1 MGVCIERNMKHFM
14 VHFLELFLKEEYIKV
29 FGLFSTVIA
38 IQVIQT
44 KGISETSSILIDAVH
59 HNKINM
65 ISNIYIFYIFLM
77 AIMLFLYHF
86 MYSLEN
92 QILTKL
98 RSWARHKI
106 IEAVIRVNHDVN
118 FSDMNFTKLN
128 SPIHRL
134 ADLFSS
140 ILNRVM
146 SNLLPNSIFLFV
158 VSAYFFQISP
168 LLSIFFFTGNLL
180 IAGYYYFFFDQIIE
194 DNVKYESL
202 LFQTDAHMIDVL
214 NNVDKIVYRGQADEE
229 ILAFQE
235 LTSRNIETGTVFF
248 DMLNNHSTVTSLVI
262 YFIMASSIWY
272 MLKLFKNKNMTAVFF
287 VTSLSLLLLYKEKL
301 EWLISQIPDTFAYI
315 GRVKSTLQY
324 FTHLEES
331 YEIMIQ
337 PSRFKKYDLQ
347 FKEIEFKNVS
357 FGYKTEQTGVFENRS
372 YYVRPEN
379 SKIIGITGVSG
390 RGKSTFIK
398 LMLKMNECT
407 RGKILIDGVNIHE
420 LDPLYIRKNITY
432 VNQNSKLFDKKVIEN
447 MLYGCSNRE
456 ICDYFLK
463 QILKYPHISK
473 LYQNVNIEEK
483 HAGLMGEN
491 LSGGQ
496 RQVVN
501 MIGGLINP
509 TRILVL
515 DEPTNGLDPA
525 LKKEVISIMKDF
537 SKYKQAIFIIT
548 HDKDVFNIFTEELR
562 I

>member
-1 MGVCIERNMKHFM
+1 MKHFI

-29 FGLFSTVIA
+29 FGLFSTIIA
-38 IQVIQT
+38 MQVIQT
-44 KGISETSSILIDAVH
+44 KGISETSSKLIDAVH
-59 HNKINM
+59 HNRSGDIM
-65 ISNIYIFYIFLM
+65 NIFFFYSFLL
-77 AIMLFLYHF
+77 AIMILLSHF

-106 IEAVIRVNHDVN
+106 VEAVIRVNHDVN
-118 FSDMNFTKLN
+118 FSDINFTKLN

-146 SNLLPNSIFLFV
+146 SNYLPNSIFLFV

-168 LLSIFFFTGNLL
+168 LLSIFFFTGNIL
-180 IAGYYYFFFDQIIE
+180 IAGYFYYFFDKIIDE
-194 DNVKYESL
+194 NMKYEGL
-202 LFQTDAHMIDVL
+202 LFKTDAHMIDIL

-229 ILAFQE
+229 VLEFLE
-235 LTSRNIETGTVFF
+235 MSNLNIDTGTHFYE
-248 DMLNNHSTVTSLVI
+248 MLNNHSTITGLVI
-262 YFIMASSIWY
+262 YFIMVTSIWY
-272 MLKLFKNKNMTAVFF
+272 MLKLFMGKKMSAVFF
-287 VTSLSLLLLYKEKL
+287 VTSLTLLFLYKEKL
-301 EWLISQIPDTFAYI
+301 EWLISEIPDTFAYV
-315 GRVKSTLQY
+315 GRIKATLKY
-324 FTHLEES
+324 FTQLEES
-331 YEIMIQ
+331 YELMIQ
-337 PSRFKKYDLQ
+337 PSRFKKYDLE

-357 FGYKTEQTGVFENRS
+357 YKYNSEAVNVFEDRS
-372 YYVRPEN
+372 YHVRPEN

-398 LMLKMNECT
+398 LMLKMNECSK
-407 RGKILIDGVNIHE
+407 GEILIDGVNIHE
-420 LDPLYIRKNITY
+420 LDPLYVRKNITY

-463 QILKYPHISK
+463 QILKYPHITK
-473 LYQNVNIEEK
+473 LYQNVDIEEK
-483 HAGLMGEN
+483 NAGLMGEN

-525 LKKEVISIMKDF
+525 LKKEVISIIKDF
-537 SKYKQAIFIIT
+537 SKYKQAVFIIT
-548 HDKDVFNIFTEELR
+548 HDKDVFKIFDEELR

>member
-1 MGVCIERNMKHFM
+1 MKQKHFM

-29 FGLFSTVIA
+29 FSLFSTIIA

-44 KGISETSSILIDAVH
+44 KGISETSSNLIDAVH
-59 HNKINM
+59 HNRSGSVM
-65 ISNIYIFYIFLM
+65 NIFFFYCFLM
-77 AIMLFLYHF
+77 AIMLFLYHY

-106 IEAVIRVNHDVN
+106 IEAVIRVNHDIN
-118 FSDMNFTKLN
+118 FSDINFTKLN

-168 LLSIFFFTGNLL
+168 LLSLFFFSGNLL
-180 IAGYYYFFFDQIIE
+180 IAGYYYYFFDQIIE
-194 DNVKYESL
+194 DNIQYETL
-202 LFQTDAHMIDVL
+202 LFQTDAHMIDLL
-214 NNVDKIVYRGQADEE
+214 NNIDKVVYRGQADEE
-229 ILAFQE
+229 VTAFLE
-235 LTSRNIETGTVFF
+235 LSTRNINTGTQFYE
-248 DMLNNHSTVTSLVI
+248 MLNNHSSITSLVI
-262 YFIMASSIWY
+262 FFIMASSIWY
-272 MLKLFKNKNMTAVFF
+272 MLKLFLNKQMTAVFF
-287 VTSLSLLLLYKEKL
+287 VTSLTLLLIYKEKL
-301 EWLISQIPDTFAYI
+301 EWLIGQIPDTFAYI

-324 FTHLEES
+324 FTQLEES
-331 YEIMIQ
+331 YDLMIQ
-337 PSRFKKYDLQ
+337 PLRFKAYDLQ
-347 FKEIEFKNVS
+347 FKEIEFKNVT
-357 FGYKTEQTGVFENRS
+357 YKYKSEDVHVFEDRS
-372 YYVRPEN
+372 YHVKPEN

-398 LMLKMNECT
+398 LMLKMNECEK
-407 RGKILIDGVNIHE
+407 GEILIDGVNIHE

-463 QILKYPHISK
+463 QILQYPHISK
-473 LYQNVNIEEK
+473 LYKNVDIKEK
-483 HAGLMGEN
+483 NAGLMGEN

-525 LKKEVISIMKDF
+525 LKKEVISIIKDF
-537 SKYKQAIFIIT
+537 SKYKQAVFIIT
-548 HDKDVFNIFTEELR
+548 HDKDVFKIFDEELR

>member
-1 MGVCIERNMKHFM
+1 MKHFI

-29 FGLFSTVIA
+29 FGLFSTTIA

-44 KGISETSSILIDAVH
+44 KGISETSSKLIDAVH
-59 HNKINM
+59 HNRKGDIFN
-65 ISNIYIFYIFLM
+65 IFYFYAFLM
-77 AIMLFLYHF
+77 AVMLLLYHL

-106 IEAVIRVNHDVN
+106 VEAVIRVNHDIN
-118 FSDMNFTKLN
+118 FSDINFTKLN

-140 ILNRVM
+140 ILNRFM

-168 LLSIFFFTGNLL
+168 LLSLFFFTGNII
-180 IAGYYYFFFDQIIE
+180 IAGYYYYFFDQIIE
-194 DNVKYESL
+194 DNVKYESR
-202 LFQTDAHMIDVL
+202 LFETDAHMIDVL
-214 NNVDKIVYRGQADEE
+214 NNIDKIVYRGQAAEE
-229 ILAFQE
+229 VHAFLEMTDQ
-235 LTSRNIETGTVFF
+235 NIDTGIEFYE
-248 DMLNNHSTVTSLVI
+248 MLNNHSTIASLVI
-262 YFIMASSIWY
+262 FFIMVSSIWY
-272 MLKLFKNKNMTAVFF
+272 MLKLFLNKKMTAVFF
-287 VTSLSLLLLYKEKL
+287 VTSLTLLLLYKEKL

-315 GRVKSTLQY
+315 GRVKSTLKY
-324 FTHLEES
+324 FTQLEES
-331 YEIMIQ
+331 YDLMIQ
-337 PSRFKKYDLQ
+337 PSRFKKYNLP
-347 FKEIEFKNVS
+347 FKEIEFRNVT
-357 FGYKTEQTGVFENRS
+357 YKYKHEDVSVFQDRS
-372 YYVRPEN
+372 YHVRPDN

-398 LMLKMNECT
+398 LMLKMNECEK
-407 RGKILIDGVNIHE
+407 GEILIDGVNIHD

-463 QILKYPHISK
+463 QILQYPHISK
-473 LYQNVNIEEK
+473 LYKNVNIEEK
-483 HAGLMGEN
+483 NAGLMGEN

-525 LKKEVISIMKDF
+525 LKKEVISIIKDF
-537 SKYKQAIFIIT
+537 SKYKQAVFIIT
-548 HDKDVFNIFTEELR
+548 HDKDVFKIFDEELR

>member
-1 MGVCIERNMKHFM
+1 MKHF
-14 VHFLELFLKEEYIKV
+14 VAHFLELFLKEEYIKV
-29 FGLFSTVIA
+29 FGLFSTTIA

-44 KGISETSSILIDAVH
+44 KGISETSSKLIDAVH
-59 HNKINM
+59 HNRMGDIMN
-65 ISNIYIFYIFLM
+65 IFYFYAFLM
-77 AIMLFLYHF
+77 AVMLLLYHL

-106 IEAVIRVNHDVN
+106 VEAVIRVNHDIN
-118 FSDMNFTKLN
+118 FSDINFTKLN

-168 LLSIFFFTGNLL
+168 LLSIFFFTGNIL
-180 IAGYYYFFFDQIIE
+180 IAGYYYYFFDQIIE
-194 DNVKYESL
+194 DNVKFESL
-202 LFQTDAHMIDVL
+202 LFQTDAHMIDLL
-214 NNVDKIVYRGQADEE
+214 NNIDKIVYRGQADEE
-229 ILAFQE
+229 VNTFLE
-235 LTSRNIETGTVFF
+235 MSTRNINTGTEFYE
-248 DMLNNHSTVTSLVI
+248 MLNNHSTIASLVI
-262 YFIMASSIWY
+262 YFIMVASIWY
-272 MLKLFKNKNMTAVFF
+272 MLKLFMNKKMTAVFF
-287 VTSLSLLLLYKEKL
+287 VTSLTLLLLYKEKL

-324 FTHLEES
+324 FTQLEES
-331 YEIMIQ
+331 YDLMIQ
-337 PSRFKKYDLQ
+337 PSKFKKYNLE
-347 FKEIEFKNVS
+347 FKEIEFRNVTYK
-357 FGYKTEQTGVFENRS
+357 YKTEDTSVFQDRS
-372 YYVRPEN
+372 YIVRPEN

-398 LMLKMNECT
+398 LMLKMNECEK
-407 RGKILIDGVNIHE
+407 GEILIDGVNIHG

-432 VNQNSKLFDKKVIEN
+432 VNQNSKLFDKKVVEN

-463 QILKYPHISK
+463 QIMQYPHIAK
-473 LYQNVNIEEK
+473 LYKNVNIEEK
-483 HAGLMGEN
+483 NAGLMGEN

-525 LKKEVISIMKDF
+525 LKKEVISIIKDF
-537 SKYKQAIFIIT
+537 SKYKQAVFIIT
-548 HDKDVFNIFTEELR
+548 HDKDVFKIFDEELR

>member
-1 MGVCIERNMKHFM
+1 MKHF
-14 VHFLELFLKEEYIKV
+14 VAHFLELFLKEEYIKV
-29 FGLFSTVIA
+29 FGLFSTTIA

-44 KGISETSSILIDAVH
+44 KGISETSSKLIDAVH
-59 HNKINM
+59 HNRMGDIM
-65 ISNIYIFYIFLM
+65 NIFFFYAFLM
-77 AIMLFLYHF
+77 AVMLLLYHL

-106 IEAVIRVNHDVN
+106 VEAVIRVNHDIN
-118 FSDMNFTKLN
+118 FSDINFTKLN

-168 LLSIFFFTGNLL
+168 LLSIFFFTGNIL
-180 IAGYYYFFFDQIIE
+180 IAGYYYYFFDQIIE
-194 DNVKYESL
+194 DNVKFESL
-202 LFQTDAHMIDVL
+202 LFQTDAHMIDLL
-214 NNVDKIVYRGQADEE
+214 NNIDKIVYRGQADEE
-229 ILAFQE
+229 VNTFLE
-235 LTSRNIETGTVFF
+235 MSTRNINTGTEFYE
-248 DMLNNHSTVTSLVI
+248 MLNNHSTIASLVI
-262 YFIMASSIWY
+262 FFIMVASIWY
-272 MLKLFKNKNMTAVFF
+272 MLKLFMNKKMTAVFF
-287 VTSLSLLLLYKEKL
+287 VTSLTLLLLYKEKL

-324 FTHLEES
+324 FTQLEES
-331 YEIMIQ
+331 YDLMIQ
-337 PSRFKKYDLQ
+337 PSKFKKYNLE
-347 FKEIEFKNVS
+347 FKEIEFRNVTYK
-357 FGYKTEQTGVFENRS
+357 YKTEDTSVFQDRS
-372 YYVRPEN
+372 YIVRPEN

-398 LMLKMNECT
+398 LMLKMNECEK
-407 RGKILIDGVNIHE
+407 GEILIDGVNIHGV
-420 LDPLYIRKNITY
+420 DPLYIRRNITY
-432 VNQNSKLFDKKVIEN
+432 VNQNSKLFDKKVVEN

-463 QILKYPHISK
+463 QIMQYPHIAK
-473 LYQNVNIEEK
+473 LYKNVNIEEK
-483 HAGLMGEN
+483 NAGLMGEN

-525 LKKEVISIMKDF
+525 LKKEVISIIKDF
-537 SKYKQAIFIIT
+537 SKYKQAVFIIT
-548 HDKDVFNIFTEELR
+548 HDKDVFKIFDEELR

>member
-1 MGVCIERNMKHFM
+1 MKHF
-14 VHFLELFLKEEYIKV
+14 VAHFLELFLKEEYIKV
-29 FGLFSTVIA
+29 FGLFSTTIA

-44 KGISETSSILIDAVH
+44 KGISETSSKLIDAVH
-59 HNKINM
+59 HNRMGDIMN
-65 ISNIYIFYIFLM
+65 IFYFYAFLM
-77 AIMLFLYHF
+77 AVMLLLYHL

-106 IEAVIRVNHDVN
+106 VEAVIRVNHDIN
-118 FSDMNFTKLN
+118 FSDINFTKLN

-168 LLSIFFFTGNLL
+168 LLSIFFFTGNIL
-180 IAGYYYFFFDQIIE
+180 IAGYYYYFFDQIIE
-194 DNVKYESL
+194 DNVKFENL
-202 LFQTDAHMIDVL
+202 LFQTDAHMIDLL
-214 NNVDKIVYRGQADEE
+214 NNIDKIVYRGQADEE
-229 ILAFQE
+229 VNTFLE
-235 LTSRNIETGTVFF
+235 MSTRNINTGTEFYE
-248 DMLNNHSTVTSLVI
+248 MLNNHSTIASLVI
-262 YFIMASSIWY
+262 YFIMVASIWY
-272 MLKLFKNKNMTAVFF
+272 MLKLFMNKKMTAVFF
-287 VTSLSLLLLYKEKL
+287 VTSLTLLLLYKEKL

-324 FTHLEES
+324 FTQLEES
-331 YEIMIQ
+331 YDLMIQ
-337 PSRFKKYDLQ
+337 PSRFKKYNLE
-347 FKEIEFKNVS
+347 FKEIEFRNVTYK
-357 FGYKTEQTGVFENRS
+357 YKTEDTSVFQDRS
-372 YYVRPEN
+372 YIVRPEK

-398 LMLKMNECT
+398 LMLKMNECEK
-407 RGKILIDGVNIHE
+407 GEILIDGVNIHG

-432 VNQNSKLFDKKVIEN
+432 VNQNSKLFDKKVVEN

-463 QILKYPHISK
+463 QIMQYPHIAK
-473 LYQNVNIEEK
+473 LYKNVNIEEK
-483 HAGLMGEN
+483 NAGLMGEN

-525 LKKEVISIMKDF
+525 LKKEVISIIKDF
-537 SKYKQAIFIIT
+537 SKYKQAVFIIT
-548 HDKDVFNIFTEELR
+548 HDKDVFKIFDEELR

>member
-1 MGVCIERNMKHFM
+1 
-14 VHFLELFLKEEYIKV
+14 
-29 FGLFSTVIA
+29 
-38 IQVIQT
+38 
-44 KGISETSSILIDAVH
+44 
-59 HNKINM
+59 
-65 ISNIYIFYIFLM
+65 M

-272 MLKLFKNKNMTAVFF
+272 MLKLFKN
-287 VTSLSLLLLYKEKL
+287 
-301 EWLISQIPDTFAYI
+301 
-315 GRVKSTLQY
+315 
-324 FTHLEES
+324 
-331 YEIMIQ
+331 
-337 PSRFKKYDLQ
+337 
-347 FKEIEFKNVS
+347 
-357 FGYKTEQTGVFENRS
+357 
-372 YYVRPEN
+372 
-379 SKIIGITGVSG
+379 
-390 RGKSTFIK
+390 
-398 LMLKMNECT
+398 
-407 RGKILIDGVNIHE
+407 
-420 LDPLYIRKNITY
+420 
-432 VNQNSKLFDKKVIEN
+432 
-447 MLYGCSNRE
+447 
-456 ICDYFLK
+456 
-463 QILKYPHISK
+463 
-473 LYQNVNIEEK
+473 
-483 HAGLMGEN
+483 
-491 LSGGQ
+491 
-496 RQVVN
+496 
-501 MIGGLINP
+501 
-509 TRILVL
+509 
-515 DEPTNGLDPA
+515 
-525 LKKEVISIMKDF
+525 
-537 SKYKQAIFIIT
+537 
-548 HDKDVFNIFTEELR
+548 
-562 I
+562 